1 MLKKKNTNWWV
12 SCLLPFAMVGVVFF
26 PRFSQA
32 RQENNQYMLRRG
44 DSGAG
49 GVDEDP
55 SNSDPPTLTNCLLSA
70 VSSDD
75 CGSELAGCIWCA
87 EPIYGLCVTP
97 TAANKM
103 KFMPFFTC
111 DVDNVVVS

>member
-1 MLKKKNTNWWV
+1 MLKKKITNWWI
-12 SCLLPFAMVGVVFF
+12 SCLLPFVIVGVVSF

-32 RQENNQYMLRRG
+32 RQEINQYMLRRG
-44 DSGAG
+44 DLGAG
-49 GVDEDP
+49 GVDED
-55 SNSDPPTLTNCLLSA
+55 PTLTNCLLSA

-75 CGSELAGCIWCA
+75 CGSEVAGCIWCA